1 MDIKSIQDFNVFL
14 NIILYSV
21 TWHYFV
27 TNYPYKNYD
36 LGLLILYY
44 DCIILI
50 LEADLTFI
58 RAVCAGKMTVPY

>member
-1 MDIKSIQDFNVFL
+1 M
-14 NIILYSV
+14 
-21 TWHYFV
+21 WHYLV

-36 LGLLILYY
+36 LEWLILYY